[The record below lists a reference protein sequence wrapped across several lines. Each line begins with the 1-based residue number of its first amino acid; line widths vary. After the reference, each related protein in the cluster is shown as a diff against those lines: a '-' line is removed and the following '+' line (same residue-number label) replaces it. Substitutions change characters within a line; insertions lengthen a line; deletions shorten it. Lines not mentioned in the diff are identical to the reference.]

1 MPKLAVAGG
10 KKICE
15 LPRKPVEI
23 RSGSAQVSPFPTQF
37 IP

>member
-1 MPKLAVAGG
+1 MQKLAVAGG

-15 LPRKPVEI
+15 RPRKPGET
-23 RSGSAQVSPFPTQF
+23 RSGGAQVSPFPTQF